1 MPTVSMEQPVK
12 VATPL
17 VAAVG
22 VQVSVPGPPVAGVAA
37 VIERVDRRGVV
48 RHRVVPSVFDRDC
61 RRGGNGAPGRGIAR
75 LSR

>member
-1 MPTVSMEQPVK
+1 MPAVSMEQPVK

-37 VIERVDRRGVV
+37 VIERASPSRCCPSTVLFPASWTVTAGCVTKA
-48 RHRVVPSVFDRDC
+48 VPPVAT
-61 RRGGNGAPGRGIAR
+61 GG
-75 LSR
+75 